1 MISKFQ
7 ERFQF
12 RDILHK
18 KISAMNINLQRTCK
32 NEGHGNA

>member
-1 MISKFQ
+1 MISKFE

-12 RDILHK
+12 RDILH

-32 NEGHGNA
+32 NEGHRNA